1 VVKGLI
7 ASVLQFFDF
16 YLENWRQEMIVKNSM
31 KKQVISVRETD
42 NLRIAAK
49 QFVKHHV
56 GMLPVIS
63 SEGKLVG
70 VLQLRD
76 LLSLTMPDFTR
87 LMEDFDF
94 VGTFGA
100 ANDLQPSEEQ
110 LSKQVS
116 AVMEPPVCVD
126 DTCGFSRA
134 FALLHHHNLTDLPVV
149 DEENH
154 LVGIA
159 SRVDVGTALLKQWEI
174 VSGE

>member
-1 VVKGLI
+1 MNVQ
-7 ASVLQFFDF
+7 S
-16 YLENWRQEMIVKNSM
+16 SM
-31 KKQVISVRETD
+31 KKRVISVRDTD
-42 NLRIAAK
+42 DLGTAAK

-63 SEGKLVG
+63 ADGKLVG

-76 LLSLTMPDFTR
+76 LLNLALPDFTR

-100 ANDLQPSEEQ
+100 ANSIQPSKEEIA
-110 LSKQVS
+110 KKVS
-116 AVMEPPVCVD
+116 EVMEPPVCVD
-126 DTCGFSRA
+126 DTCGLSRA

-149 DEENH
+149 DTENC

-159 SRVDVGTALLKQWEI
+159 SRVDIGTALLKKWEI
-174 VSGE
+174 VSGD